1 MKYIKLLA
9 IVALAVVILN
19 GCCSLDPNDGVE
31 NTDYSAK
38 ATFALQV
45 GTQDKS
51 KIHVEGVTG
60 NIKIV
65 GTAADQTCTI
75 SGVREVRS
83 DSDADAKEHLQE
95 LEVRLTETDN
105 EILVETIQPDKSDGR
120 TYTVHYEIK
129 CPASLAVEI
138 DNVTGEVEV
147 QSLTNTVNIDLVN
160 GNVTTQ
166 DINAN
171 LLVDVTNGYVDSE
184 MVLPAGG
191 SSHIKSVNGVIKIK
205 IPQTTSAEL
214 SANVTNGRV
223 IVTDLQM
230 NYLNNSPKNVRGILN
245 GGNGHIDVSATNGDI
260 QIQGLVA
267 FL

>member
-1 MKYIKLLA
+1 MKYMKLLA
-9 IVALAVVILN
+9 TVAVAVVIIN
-19 GCCSLDPNDGVE
+19 GCCSVDPFDGVD

-38 ATFALQV
+38 ASFALQA

-51 KIHVEGVTG
+51 KIHVKGMAG
-60 NIKIV
+60 NITIV
-65 GTAADQTCTI
+65 GMAADSMCTI

-83 DSDADAKEHLQE
+83 NSDADAKEHLQE

-120 TYTVHYEIK
+120 NYTVHYEIK
-129 CPASLAVEI
+129 CPATLAVEI
-138 DNVTGEVEV
+138 ENVTGEVDV
-147 QSLTNTVNIDLVN
+147 QSLKNTVDIDLVN
-160 GNVTTQ
+160 GNVTTR
-166 DINAN
+166 DISAN

-184 MVLPAGG
+184 LVLPAGG
-191 SSHIKSVNGVIKIK
+191 SSQIKSVNGVIKIK

-223 IVTDLQM
+223 LVTDLQM
-230 NYLNNSPKNVRGILN
+230 NYLVNSPKNIRGILN

-260 QIQGLVA
+260 HIQGLVA